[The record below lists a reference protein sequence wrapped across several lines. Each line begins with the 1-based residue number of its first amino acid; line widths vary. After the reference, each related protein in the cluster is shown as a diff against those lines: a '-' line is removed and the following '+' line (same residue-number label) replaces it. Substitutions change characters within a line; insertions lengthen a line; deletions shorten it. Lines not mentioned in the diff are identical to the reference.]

1 MNRMGTDTSG
11 GSRKQRLLRPVE
23 MYLVNPIMRAL
34 LRRGVAP
41 RAFALLETTG
51 RRTGKQ
57 RLTPVGNGLDGD
69 TIWIV
74 AEHGQRCAYVQ
85 NLIANPRVRVKVGRE
100 WRAGT
105 AALVPNDNGIE
116 RRHALDRRN
125 GLVGRLDGIAFRA
138 SATDV
143 CTVRIDLD

>member
-1 MNRMGTDTSG
+1 MDRVGTDTSG

-23 MYLVNPIMRAL
+23 KYLVNPIMRAL
-34 LRRGVAP
+34 LRLGVAS
-41 RAFALLETTG
+41 RAFALVETTG

-69 TIWIV
+69 TSWIV
-74 AEHGQRCAYVQ
+74 AEHGRRCGYVQ
-85 NLIANPRVRVKVGRE
+85 NLVAHPRVRVKVGRE

-105 AALVPNDNGIE
+105 AALVPNDDGIK

-143 CTVRIDLD
+143 CTARIDLD

>member
-1 MNRMGTDTSG
+1 MNRMRTDSSG
-11 GSRKQRLLRPVE
+11 RSRKQRLLRPVE
-23 MYLVNPIMRAL
+23 RYLVNPIIRAL
-34 LRRGVAP
+34 LRLGLAP
-41 RAFALLETTG
+41 RAFALVETTG

-57 RLTPVGNGLDGD
+57 RLTPVGNGLDGE
-69 TIWIV
+69 TFWII

-85 NLIANPRVRVKVGRE
+85 NLLANPRVRVKIGRE

-105 AALVPNDNGIE
+105 AALVPNDDGIE

-138 SATDV
+138 AATDV